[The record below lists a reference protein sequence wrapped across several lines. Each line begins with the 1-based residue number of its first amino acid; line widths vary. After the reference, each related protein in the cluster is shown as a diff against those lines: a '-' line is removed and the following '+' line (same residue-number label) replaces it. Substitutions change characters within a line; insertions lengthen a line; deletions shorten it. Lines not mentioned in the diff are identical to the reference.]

1 MARYLLYRLLA
12 AVLTLW
18 LASMVVFMLV
28 RSIPG
33 DIVQIMMGQ
42 TGSSGSEASLRQFFG
57 LDQPVWI
64 QYLHWLGRIAVGDLG
79 RSWQQGAPV
88 LAQVLSAFSVS
99 FELSLLVLLLSTLI
113 GIPLGLVAGHAA
125 GGWVDT
131 LVQGF
136 NVLFLAIPVFWLA
149 LMLLFGVS
157 TYFYWSPPTIYTPFR
172 QSAADNLTMMMLPVL
187 SLAFLQISAYA
198 QFVRQHVA
206 EAMRQDYVRALRAR
220 GMSAGRI
227 LVGHVLRNILVPL
240 TTFVGLIFIQILGGV
255 VVIESIF
262 GLPGLGRLLVDAIYA
277 RDFPIVQGALLVILV
292 CAILINF
299 VIDVLYRV
307 IDPRLRA

>member
-1 MARYLLYRLLA
+1 MARYLVYRLLA

-42 TGSSGSEASLRQFFG
+42 AGSSGSEASLRQFFG

-88 LAQVLSAFSVS
+88 LARVLSAFSVS

-113 GIPLGLVAGHAA
+113 GIPLGLMAGYRA
-125 GGWVDT
+125 GEWVDT

-157 TYFYWSPPTIYTPFR
+157 TYFYWSPPTIYTSFW
-172 QSAADNLTMMMLPVL
+172 QSTADNLTILLLPVL

-198 QFVRQHVA
+198 QFVRQHVV

-220 GMSAGRI
+220 GMPVGRI

-277 RDFPIVQGALLVILV
+277 RDFPIVQGALLIILV